1 MSTPHQIPNQH
12 SKLEA
17 RRRRAS
23 TARADIQAMTI
34 NILPILLGGSLW
46 LAALPLCSGFHLPR
60 QSHLVLSE
68 SPRTSSNHGGGVVRV
83 AATGT
88 AQDGD
93 LGGAVQDP
101 RSFLTQRGI
110 QSFMYLLSTTR
121 KQAQMCLL
129 RRRQLRKKNEPTE
142 LRHFGRGGDQWSFP
156 SVFYPRRRH
165 ATKVGSNIDSSVAS
179 TFFLGVPK

>member
-1 MSTPHQIPNQH
+1 
-12 SKLEA
+12 
-17 RRRRAS
+17 
-23 TARADIQAMTI
+23 MTI

-129 RRRQLRKKNEPTE
+129 RRRQLRKKMSLPNSDT
-142 LRHFGRGGDQWSFP
+142 LGGGGINGHSP
-156 SVFYPRRRH
+156 VFFTLDDVMRQ
-165 ATKVGSNIDSSVAS
+165 K
-179 TFFLGVPK
+179 